1 MFIKRNY
8 RLKSNE
14 PSPTVTS
21 HCLDEFVHP
30 KYDRAL
36 TVRECARL
44 QSFPD
49 AYDFSGGPY
58 LVPHVDREVQDKYEQ
73 IGDAVPPL
81 LAYAWGTELNKLLS
95 EYKMKKSTDHID
107 FYKDIYTKAWDRAY
121 HAECQGKNPQSA
133 KLAAQRNAID
143 STLVASLLHY
153 ANTVSEDEIWKN
165 ISLVHKL
172 HVASLSDFGIPES
185 MQADVLERCLS
196 AQQSWNKSSGHS
208 FERYIARTAS
218 DELQENE
225 IRFILQSDLTKMIK
239 EGSLTNTP
247 DDIRGLNS
255 WGKDFDLYA
264 IQSIHGDVHVF
275 GCIQSKTSIRDRVGR
290 DVNFSRNAMDGLF
303 WSAAVTLD
311 GSFLNMDEFKHMVN
325 GGGSYPVNGWH
336 GMYAM
341 AGISESNGRIY
352 KVSDTLDLF
361 IKHAVKAAK
370 QFIADR
376 RMLNASWKAE

>member
-1 MFIKRNY
+1 MKNNADYFAFCRNTY
-8 RLKSNE
+8 SEAWEKE
-14 PSPTVTS
+14 
-21 HCLDEFVHP
+21 
-30 KYDRAL
+30 YL
-36 TVRECARL
+36 TEA
-44 QSFPD
+44 
-49 AYDFSGGPY
+49 
-58 LVPHVDREVQDKYEQ
+58 
-73 IGDAVPPL
+73 
-81 LAYAWGTELNKLLS
+81 
-95 EYKMKKSTDHID
+95 
-107 FYKDIYTKAWDRAY
+107 
-121 HAECQGKNPQSA
+121 QGKNGQTA
-133 KLAAQRNAID
+133 KLAAQRKAID
-143 STLVASLLHY
+143 TTLVSSLLHY
-153 ANTVSEDEIWKN
+153 ANLIPENEIWKS
-165 ISLVHKL
+165 IALVHKL
-172 HVASLSDFGIPES
+172 NVANLSDFGIPEEI
-185 MQADVLERCLS
+185 QADVLERCLS

-239 EGSLTNTP
+239 EGALTNTP
-247 DDIRGLNS
+247 DDIKGLNS

-341 AGISESNGRIY
+341 SGITGNSDRIY
-352 KVSDTLDLF
+352 LVNDTLDLF
-361 IKHAVKAAK
+361 VTHAVRAAK

-376 RMLNASWKAE
+376 RMLTADWRAE

>member
-1 MFIKRNY
+1 MKNNADYFAFCRNTY
-8 RLKSNE
+8 SEAWEKE
-14 PSPTVTS
+14 
-21 HCLDEFVHP
+21 
-30 KYDRAL
+30 YL
-36 TVRECARL
+36 TEA
-44 QSFPD
+44 
-49 AYDFSGGPY
+49 
-58 LVPHVDREVQDKYEQ
+58 
-73 IGDAVPPL
+73 
-81 LAYAWGTELNKLLS
+81 
-95 EYKMKKSTDHID
+95 
-107 FYKDIYTKAWDRAY
+107 
-121 HAECQGKNPQSA
+121 QGKNGQTA
-133 KLAAQRNAID
+133 KLAAQRKAID
-143 STLVASLLHY
+143 TTLVSSLLHY
-153 ANTVSEDEIWKN
+153 ANLIPENEIWKS
-165 ISLVHKL
+165 IALVHKL
-172 HVASLSDFGIPES
+172 NVANLSDFGIPEEI
-185 MQADVLERCLS
+185 QADVLERCLS

-239 EGSLTNTP
+239 EGTLTNTP
-247 DDIRGLNS
+247 DDIKGLNS

-341 AGISESNGRIY
+341 SGITGNSDRIY
-352 KVSDTLDLF
+352 LVNDTLDLF
-361 IKHAVKAAK
+361 VTHAVRAAK

-376 RMLNASWKAE
+376 RMLTADWRAE